1 MRCSTESLETQIENM
16 TPLEMHKKMFPH
28 VNLNFYQMDLLEVEI
43 KDEGA
48 WKETLKFWASN
59 DYRGQS
65 VGKMIDYYNSV
76 IDKRN
81 QARWQDVGRYDGEIT
96 ETKCTTCHDL
106 KRIWQFPKSGSI
118 EGAVEVNCPD
128 CVLQTA

>member
-1 MRCSTESLETQIENM
+1 M
-16 TPLEMHKKMFPH
+16 TPLEMHKKMFPN
-28 VNLNFYQMDLLEVEI
+28 VMLNFFQMDLIEAEI
-43 KDEGA
+43 QDADA
-48 WKETLKFWASN
+48 WKETLYFWAGN

-65 VGKMIDYYNSV
+65 VFKMIELYKQKLED
-76 IDKRN
+76 RN
-81 QARWQDVGRYDGEIT
+81 KGRWQDVGRYDGEIT
-96 ETKCTTCHDL
+96 EAKCTTCHDL